1 MPATIKK
8 IAERL
13 KVNPSTVSRAL
24 SGSPQISEA
33 TCQKVEKVAAEMNYS
48 PNLWAQN
55 LVGAGSRLVGC
66 LVRDL
71 TNPFY
76 IPMLRA
82 VEDIADQQGYIILLG
97 ESRGQIE
104 LEKNIIE
111 RYRRIRV
118 AGVII
123 TPALFEIDHLLQLEA
138 EGVPVVVAARSLA
151 GFDSINLDNVKS
163 GKLAGKYLMEHGH
176 TRIGFVQSGEEYNI
190 PEQQR
195 LQGLKSVL
203 IEDGLDVQANYL
215 VGANNFSGGEKAA
228 RFWQQDE
235 NKPTAIFCN
244 NDLLAMGFIQ
254 QASRMGV
261 NIPQDVA
268 VIGHDD
274 IPFADSF
281 NIPLTTISFPKS
293 DLGQQAMQLLTERF
307 YEKSGQHVPKTITL
321 EPQLIER
328 KSC

>member
-1 MPATIKK
+1 VPATIKK

-13 KVNPSTVSRAL
+13 HLNPSTVSRAL

-33 TCQKVEKVAAEMNYS
+33 TRQQVQAVAQELNYS

-71 TNPFY
+71 ANPFY

-82 VEDIADQQGYIILLG
+82 VEDMAEQENYIILLG

-104 LEKNIIE
+104 LEKMIVD

-123 TPALFEIDHLLQLEA
+123 TPVLAELEHLRRLEA
-138 EGVPVVVAARSLA
+138 DGVPVVSAARSVEGL
-151 GFDSINLDNVKS
+151 DSINLDNVKS
-163 GKLAGKYLMEHGH
+163 GKLAGEHLLARGYE
-176 TRIGFVQSGEEYNI
+176 RIGFVQSGDEFNV

-195 LQGLKSVL
+195 LQGLKMAL
-203 IEDGLDVQANYL
+203 KDGGLGLCTSYL
-215 VGANNFSGGEKAA
+215 VGANSIHGGEKAA
-228 RFWQQDE
+228 ELWHQDAQ
-235 NKPTAIFCN
+235 KPAAVFCD

-254 QASRMGV
+254 HASRMGIR
-261 NIPQDVA
+261 IPQDVA

-274 IPFADSF
+274 IPFADTF
-281 NIPLTTISFPKS
+281 IVPLTTISFPKS
-293 DLGQQAMQLLTERF
+293 ELGQQAMQVLMERF
-307 YEKSGQHVPKTITL
+307 NEKGSQHVAKTITL
-321 EPQLIER
+321 EPHLIER